1 MKLFFV
7 KNKIT
12 ITFAFISLILLI
24 SLFAKSF
31 GMEDYQQVDYS
42 LGIVNTDY
50 LNMRSG
56 AGITFSS
63 IDLLN
68 KNEYVRIFGKIGD
81 WYIIQNE

>member
-1 MKLFFV
+1 MKSFFV

-31 GMEDYQQVDYS
+31 GMEDYEQVDYS

-63 IDLLN
+63 I
-68 KNEYVRIFGKIGD
+68 
-81 WYIIQNE
+81 